1 MGASSWSCSCA
12 TPSMSLSDSWA
23 PACHDCCNMLS
34 HLRTLMSIL
43 KSLQMHEHVL
53 MQTKSLGL
61 RWNLKC
67 CRIAVRCSR
76 LSPSQPAPGEQKC
89 LQLLHSSRKTRD
101 LAKTQQDMA
110 KPTRFSI
117 KFYHP
122 GRLGYTIWPGHY
134 TWHPPVTPNP
144 ESPKLQEPR
153 AWLFLCVAAYPQLL
167 LICRS
172 LDVKLS

>member
-1 MGASSWSCSCA
+1 MGASSWGCSCA
-12 TPSMSLSDSWA
+12 ADSWA
-23 PACHDCCNMLS
+23 PACHDCCNKLS
-34 HLRTLMSIL
+34 HLQTLMSII
-43 KSLQMHEHVL
+43 KSLQCTSIFF

-76 LSPSQPAPGEQKC
+76 LSPSQPASRRTKC

-101 LAKTQQDMA
+101 LAKTQHDMA
-110 KPTRFSI
+110 QPIRFSI

-153 AWLFLCVAAYPQLL
+153 AWLFLCVAAYPQQLL

>member
-1 MGASSWSCSCA
+1 MTTCSIQHHFKVNLKAITIYISGSWMGTSSWSCSCA

-34 HLRTLMSIL
+34 HLQTLMSIL
-43 KSLQMHEHVL
+43 KSLQMHEHFL

-89 LQLLHSSRKTRD
+89 LQLLHSSPQAAD
-101 LAKTQQDMA
+101 LAQHCTGCNAECNFCHPKTSDASCTLNPQQSGF
-110 KPTRFSI
+110 TI
-117 KFYHP
+117 KLHARRQ
-122 GRLGYTIWPGHY
+122 G
-134 TWHPPVTPNP
+134 
-144 ESPKLQEPR
+144 K
-153 AWLFLCVAAYPQLL
+153 
-167 LICRS
+167 
-172 LDVKLS
+172 K